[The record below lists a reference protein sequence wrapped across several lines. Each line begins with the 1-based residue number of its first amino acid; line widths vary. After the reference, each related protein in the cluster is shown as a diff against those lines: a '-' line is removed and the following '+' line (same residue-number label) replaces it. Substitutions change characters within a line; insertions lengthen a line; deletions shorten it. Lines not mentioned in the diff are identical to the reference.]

1 MVRDSSDY
9 VFVFCVC
16 FLSEMSHYKS
26 KMDCGCFISA
36 VNPQNP
42 LWCHDEEVGYSGLLG
57 DSIGGEVVGFSCFVG
72 RFLQRDAETQTL
84 SHQLHLMIPEPPLP
98 PHTHTHTHARAPQPS
113 PLLETSRPSTHKIT
127 HIYTL
132 SPAVTPIFPI
142 WCSFEIL
149 LSYIYIYISTWLT
162 SIMYSAKVWWKHS
175 HTIFPSPPHISR
187 QIGIF
192 KAVCTLWRPVVI
204 FDTSLSLKW
213 QPFWCF

>member
-1 MVRDSSDY
+1 M
-9 VFVFCVC
+9 FLF

-98 PHTHTHTHARAPQPS
+98 PHTHTRAR
-113 PLLETSRPSTHKIT
+113 ST
-127 HIYTL
+127 
-132 SPAVTPIFPI
+132 AVTPFRDITAEHTQNNAHIHALTSSYPYIPHLMFLWNI
-142 WCSFEIL
+142 AVI
-149 LSYIYIYISTWLT
+149 YIYIYISTWLT
-162 SIMYSAKVWWKHS
+162 SIMYSAKVW
-175 HTIFPSPPHISR
+175 
-187 QIGIF
+187 
-192 KAVCTLWRPVVI
+192 
-204 FDTSLSLKW
+204 
-213 QPFWCF
+213 